1 LKKMERYPKTF
12 IGHGIFA
19 IVIVLFFEL
28 TVMGQT
34 PAASNNGLAA
44 SGTPVPTSEKIK
56 RWFEMDT
63 FTVSA
68 RYRRITN
75 NVDLQSSDAMQY
87 QVQARGRFKFD
98 REGKYTVTA
107 GVYTGNGLTSGWA
120 NTGVGTGG
128 RQTNLYVKQLFFT
141 ARPTKQIEFHVGGLG
156 TYYGENTEIT
166 GYDND
171 TYFMGERVT
180 IRAPKNLYFDE
191 INLVNGHLG
200 DATRPNVF
208 RRFKRLDESNYH
220 QFMVRKRIN
229 KNVAFSAD
237 YTFES
242 GRDTF
247 RQAVK
252 FSIPG
257 FRALDSMRF
266 ENYQRVD
273 PEKDYGFAFSG
284 EKTLRKKLNLSA
296 GFAHIETVMFNGDAY
311 PKGDRLFA
319 GWRLKM
325 TRELT
330 FGGIWL
336 QAVGPLPAANSPRT
350 RLDIVLTY
358 NILETLRRFDLQ

>member
-1 LKKMERYPKTF
+1 
-12 IGHGIFA
+12 
-19 IVIVLFFEL
+19 
-28 TVMGQT
+28 
-34 PAASNNGLAA
+34 
-44 SGTPVPTSEKIK
+44 
-56 RWFEMDT
+56 
-63 FTVSA
+63 
-68 RYRRITN
+68 
-75 NVDLQSSDAMQY
+75 
-87 QVQARGRFKFD
+87 
-98 REGKYTVTA
+98 
-107 GVYTGNGLTSGWA
+107 
-120 NTGVGTGG
+120 
-128 RQTNLYVKQLFFT
+128 
-141 ARPTKQIEFHVGGLG
+141 VGGLA
-156 TYYGENTEIT
+156 TNNGENTEIT

-171 TYFMGERVT
+171 AYFMGERVT
-180 IRAPKNLYFDE
+180 VRAPKNLYFDE
-191 INLVNGHLG
+191 ISAVNGHLG
-200 DATRPNVF
+200 DTTKPNVF

-237 YTFES
+237 YTFEA

-257 FRALDSMRF
+257 LRSVDSIRF

-311 PKGDRLFA
+311 PKGNRLFA